1 MRKGINFLQR
11 SYNAYGSELD
21 LKIVNEVSGHISDKL
36 INEII
41 EICSGT
47 DFISLTNKVKEILN
61 SGYSSVNV
69 LIKLYTKII
78 ESDIPDLIKS
88 KIIIKFTDIDYNLV
102 NGCDESIQLIRTFTY
117 IMKCINQV

>member
-1 MRKGINFLQR
+1 M
-11 SYNAYGSELD
+11 
-21 LKIVNEVSGHISDKL
+21 ISDKL